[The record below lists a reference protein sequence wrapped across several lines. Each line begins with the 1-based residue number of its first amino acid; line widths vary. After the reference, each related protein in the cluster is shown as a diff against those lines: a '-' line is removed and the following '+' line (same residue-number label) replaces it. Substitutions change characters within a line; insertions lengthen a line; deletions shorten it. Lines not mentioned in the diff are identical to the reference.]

1 MYKYLRIIVIGII
14 MPQLNVLPVNL
25 SQSVELK
32 DESSA
37 FISTTSKGEFSQ
49 YIDQHLTK
57 SKDGEGV
64 MGVDEIK
71 SAANSTKNI
80 DAQIEPQGDRKKVDG
95 SAKNIDVTDEAELAG
110 DTSVSVQKIA
120 ADGNKLQTEPSK
132 TESSKKDQKALF
144 ESEQLMSFLTK
155 ADNTLV
161 KQPIDTPLVIS
172 SPEQM
177 LIDPKVNNE
186 AELLLNASHLVAD
199 LSAVAKA
206 LEKEQSDVMLTPTIS
221 SKLTEQLVPEEEQM
235 LPNGFN
241 IVDKA
246 STSNKLAAEVAPLL
260 NKKTVPSEVPVL
272 SNSTSEQGKG
282 TINEKLSVGVTPIL
296 MEKAVP
302 AAEPGLNS
310 GITEAVRENT
320 KGNLFVEPIQGKV
333 KGSNQ
338 TEAPVILVKGSENKA
353 VLTNLDINS
362 ISDVELANANGDKI
376 KLVQP
381 IPNPI
386 LSSQTIPSQALPS
399 QGVPSKQSLEGELE
413 TIDIEADSSP
423 EEPKITNQLNKHVK
437 LDQAQIHDA
446 KINQPSLSKT
456 GIQIPEQE
464 AVNLSQ
470 LAASANEKTT
480 SNAASQAN
488 KVQAQADAV
497 KSLGKTNDLMNGQI
511 NQSEQTLQEKKLSS
525 ADSQLANNV
534 SVQNSDTAA
543 LNKKSN
549 QAAANINTTAL
560 SGNHFSDSD
569 LNADEANKASAKQ
582 DDKAQLSAFLSEQNQ
597 QKSIANNE
605 TMTNDKVTVGA
616 KNGVSFNTNTNTSFI
631 DVTGKA
637 TETAQDVIEQQSIE
651 ILNPSVATEV
661 TQNQKTNTQLHQETI
676 SLFRKDFADAVKD
689 KVMLM
694 ISQKL
699 QRFDITLDPPELG
712 NMQVRVNLQGEQAT
726 VNFIVQSQQTK
737 DALEQNMHKL
747 RDSLSEQGVDV
758 GDANVEQQSQ
768 QSSDGEETTA
778 GSNNKM
784 EDRIDNMAEAND
796 VVAHTLSA
804 QMIDSSTASVD
815 YYA

>member
-57 SKDGEGV
+57 NKEGEGV

-71 SAANSTKNI
+71 SAANSTKNANI
-80 DAQIEPQGDRKKVDG
+80 QIEPQGDRKKVDD
-95 SAKNIDVTDEAELAG
+95 SAKNIDITDEAELAG

-120 ADGNKLQTEPSK
+120 ADGNKLQTEPIK

-155 ADNTLV
+155 ADNTLLN
-161 KQPIDTPLVIS
+161 QPIDTPSVTS

-177 LIDPKVNNE
+177 LIDQKSNNE
-186 AELLLNASHLVAD
+186 AQLLLNASHLVAD

-206 LEKEQSDVMLTPTIS
+206 LEKDQSDVMLTPTVS
-221 SKLTEQLVPEEEQM
+221 SKLTEQLVPEEEPI

-241 IVDKA
+241 IADKA
-246 STSNKLAAEVAPLL
+246 STSDKLAAEVAPVL
-260 NKKTVPSEVPVL
+260 NKKTVPSEVPVF
-272 SNSTSEQGKG
+272 SNATSEAGKG
-282 TINEKLSVGVTPIL
+282 TINEKRSVGVTPIL
-296 MEKAVP
+296 MKKAVP
-302 AAEPGLNS
+302 AADLALNS
-310 GITEAVRENT
+310 DITEAVRENT
-320 KGNLFVEPIQGKV
+320 KGNLFVESIQGKV

-338 TEAPVILVKGSENKA
+338 TEAPVTLVKGSENKA
-353 VLTNLDINS
+353 VLTDLDANS

-376 KLVQP
+376 KLVQS
-381 IPNPI
+381 IPNPT
-386 LSSQTIPSQALPS
+386 LSSQALPS
-399 QGVPSKQSLEGELE
+399 QAVPSKQSLEGELE
-413 TIDIEADSSP
+413 TIDIEAGSSS
-423 EEPKITNQLNKHVK
+423 EEPKITNQLNKQVK
-437 LDQAQIHDA
+437 LDQAQMHDA
-446 KINQPSLSKT
+446 QINQPSLSKT
-456 GIQIPEQE
+456 GIQTPEQK

-470 LAASANEKTT
+470 LAANANEKI
-480 SNAASQAN
+480 NPDAVGQAN
-488 KVQAQADAV
+488 NVQAQADAV

-525 ADSQLANNV
+525 AESQLVNST
-534 SVQNSDTAA
+534 SVQNSDTAV

-560 SGNHFSDSD
+560 SGNQFSDSD

-616 KNGVSFNTNTNTSFI
+616 KNGVSFNTNTSFI